1 MKIIIIFIVENLYK
15 LVKFHD
21 VEKKVRALIISK
33 LKHNNNHDEKL
44 RVTQKYLKLN
54 RWVGVPNKHCFELFE
69 VLGFISAVEAAG
81 VDDVRI
87 VGSND
92 GYLENT
98 FSILFADDLVDC
110 IEDLKFLRIF
120 LTRSG
125 SKFGSRKPW
134 NILSRRCCRILDTNM
149 SQFGKVCRKAFFK
162 KRNLSMIYYN
172 L

>member
-1 MKIIIIFIVENLYK
+1 MYK

-44 RVTQKYLKLN
+44 RVTHKYLKLN
-54 RWVGVPNKHCFELFE
+54 RWVGVPNKHCFELYE
-69 VLGFISAVEAAG
+69 VLEFMSAVEAAG

-110 IEDLKFLRIF
+110 TED
-120 LTRSG
+120 
-125 SKFGSRKPW
+125 FGVPQD
-134 NILSRRCCRILDTNM
+134 LSDAEWFKIWQPKALEYIVEEMLQDIGHEHVTVRESM
-149 SQFGKVCRKAFFK
+149 SYNLFFK
-162 KRNLSMIYYN
+162 KRNLNMVY
-172 L
+172 